1 MRRISVV
8 ETEENGVVTLT
19 IRFKSP
25 DQLFDREDPSD
36 LPDKE
41 LTERAEDA
49 ISGYMDE
56 FPLRRPIRL
65 VIELPAGAF
74 TEKAT
79 TLIPEAVRRHFSNRS
94 MDLDHDLLISRREGM
109 YSALLMITN
118 IIIAVVFVCLEF
130 GNLGTIPGLL
140 LGGLITILNWVTIW
154 DTYEHFVYDYRYL
167 ARKKRIFE
175 KIIRMPIEVREY
187 GV

>member
-8 ETEENGVVTLT
+8 KTEENGVLALN

-25 DQLFDREDPSD
+25 DQFFDREDPSD

-41 LTERAEDA
+41 LEQRAEEA
-49 ISGYMDE
+49 IIGYMDE

-65 VIELPAGAF
+65 VIELPAGALA
-74 TEKAT
+74 EDAVA
-79 TLIPEAVRRHFSNRS
+79 LIPEAVRHHFSFRS
-94 MDLDHDLLISRREGM
+94 RDLDHDLLISRREGM
-109 YSALLMITN
+109 YSALLMIIN
-118 IIIAVVFVCLEF
+118 IIIAVTFVCIEF
-130 GNLGTIPGLL
+130 GNLGTVPGLL
-140 LGGLITILNWVTIW
+140 VGGLITILNWVTIW

-167 ARKKRIFE
+167 VRKKRIFE

-187 GV
+187 QI